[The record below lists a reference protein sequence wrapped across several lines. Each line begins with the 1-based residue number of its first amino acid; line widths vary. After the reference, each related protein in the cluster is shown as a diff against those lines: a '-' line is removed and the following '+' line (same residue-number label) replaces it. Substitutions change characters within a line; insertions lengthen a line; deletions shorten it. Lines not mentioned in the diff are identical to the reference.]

1 MLRSI
6 DTIEAVAISVIACS
20 LSFSAYMLFFVI
32 W

>member
-6 DTIEAVAISVIACS
+6 DTIEAVAIAAIAGS
-20 LSFSAYMLFFVI
+20 LSFSAYMLIFVI